1 MEGTSALNQHLL
13 EELSKVSLLPQNLNY
28 IRLQTTLTK
37 KRHKLEA
44 ADEDNL
50 KYLLAAADRTIE
62 ENSSVLDKI
71 ANSLADKYENQGY
84 ILFPDIKATKAFHHR
99 LNILKEDLEKNEIS
113 AGNAWRNIVSHC
125 NSIASLKPESL
136 DSYYRDNLSD
146 TIFETESKVEVN
158 TQKNKIKFLPRE
170 LEVLKLL
177 SEGYRS
183 KEIAPQLNMSPST
196 VESYINLSKQKTGCI
211 FHEQLIRFYRENY
224 PTDKI
229 YKKRNN
235 NQIKKGKVDLSP
247 TELQILK
254 LYSDGYYHNNEI
266 AVQIGMSP
274 PGIEAHVKRLMQ
286 KIECHAIGELIRFYR
301 ENYEE

>member
-1 MEGTSALNQHLL
+1 M
-13 EELSKVSLLPQNLNY
+13 
-28 IRLQTTLTK
+28 
-37 KRHKLEA
+37 
-44 ADEDNL
+44 
-50 KYLLAAADRTIE
+50 
-62 ENSSVLDKI
+62 
-71 ANSLADKYENQGY
+71 
-84 ILFPDIKATKAFHHR
+84 
-99 LNILKEDLEKNEIS
+99 
-113 AGNAWRNIVSHC
+113 
-125 NSIASLKPESL
+125 
-136 DSYYRDNLSD
+136 
-146 TIFETESKVEVN
+146 
-158 TQKNKIKFLPRE
+158 
-170 LEVLKLL
+170 
-177 SEGYRS
+177 
-183 KEIAPQLNMSPST
+183 
-196 VESYINLSKQKTGCI
+196 ESYINLSKQKTGCI